1 MADSFSL
8 NIKGVPDAEKALTAL
23 VSRLDLAARNSAYKG
38 AILVRNYAV
47 KEFRGRT
54 NAAPQPTRP
63 TARTGHLRDSIQVR
77 DLQRTGEGWSAK
89 VGPTQLY
96 GRRVELGFN
105 GEVRGYTTKKGT
117 VVPAHMSKS
126 RPFPYMVPGFNASR
140 PELISLYNSEFRK
153 ALS

>member
-1 MADSFSL
+1 MADSMKL
-8 NIKGVPDAEKALTAL
+8 NVKGVPDVEKALNAL
-23 VSRLDLAARNSAYKG
+23 TKRLDLAARNSAYKG

-47 KEFRGRT
+47 REFRGRT
-54 NAAPQPTRP
+54 SAAPQPTRP

-77 DLQRTGEGWSAK
+77 DLQRTGNGWSAK

-96 GRRVELGFN
+96 GRRVELGFD
-105 GEVRGYTTKKGT
+105 GEVRGYTRKDG
-117 VVPAHMSKS
+117 VSVAAHMAKS

-140 PELISLYNSEFRK
+140 PELIALYNSEFRK